1 MEIILFL
8 PLVYRVQ
15 KLFEKHYNPQ
25 RGTLFPFISQQKY
38 NVYIKK
44 AFQEAGLNRK
54 VAVLNPQTRQYEMK
68 PLYEVATSHM
78 ARRTFTGI
86 AYGLVQDP
94 NIIASMT
101 GHVEGSKAFNRYRKI
116 DMSVKK
122 SLMDQLE

>member
-1 MEIILFL
+1 MT
-8 PLVYRVQ
+8 PLG
-15 KLFEKHYNPQ
+15 LSASSEKEP
-25 RGTLFPFISQQKY
+25 
-38 NVYIKK
+38 
-44 AFQEAGLNRK
+44 LNK

-94 NIIASMT
+94 NTIASMT